1 MSGAVL
7 TGSLDS
13 NLLPSIPLAVGGPGD
28 RSPLLDYLGPLLR
41 PSITVTAP
49 LIGDYH
55 FAPYGE
61 PIPGIGLVVSIALA
75 VLIVYG
81 AFRLL
86 GG

>member
-1 MSGAVL
+1 MAGNVL
-7 TGSLDS
+7 TGELDT
-13 NLLPSIPLAVGGPGD
+13 NLLPPIPLAIGGPADG
-28 RSPLLDYLGPLLR
+28 SSLLNVLGPLLR

-61 PIPGIGLVVSIALA
+61 PIPGLGAVVSIILA
-75 VLIVYG
+75 VLVLYG
-81 AFRLL
+81 AVRLL